1 MSKKKS
7 MWAKYLDR
15 ILQILESTQ
24 YNASPRAIAR
34 QINEEEELNL
44 SPKKL
49 DLLRTYVRREQQKQ
63 RVKSGLPKNKTPLES
78 AKTENQALP
87 TKTETVWDEK
97 EDSAVYEYKGEKSI
111 RTLEE
116 ALHFSEVDLSKWEV
130 ERHIFNSWDV
140 SMKNADGTGA
150 FKRTNYQVKVWFRRK
165 QDLAIEKPQYRH
177 ITIEPKPKPQ
187 MWVIIGCVHRPFHDK
202 QLWDSFLSFLEK
214 NRNDITG
221 IIINGDYLDLRSLSS
236 HEEWIP
242 DGVDLSMEYSDGLQG
257 IEDIESRL
265 KKNIRKIF
273 IYGNH
278 EDRFFRDKK
287 SIRKYGS
294 SLPSPHEAL
303 ELDER
308 GWEVITDWKNGYVT
322 LGNNLDVFH
331 GIKVGANAAKDQ
343 LNALPTRDQIFN
355 HTHRFSTYS
364 NNTNTAYNI
373 GCMIDIDNDMFKYV
387 DRGIRAAWALGFAT
401 AHIDEYGNNYV
412 TPIKAREDKRFF
424 FQGVVY

>member
-1 MSKKKS
+1 

-24 YNASPRAIAR
+24 YNASPRHVAIL
-34 QINEEEELNL
+34 IGEEENLNL
-44 SPKKL
+44 SEYEI
-49 DLLRTYVRREQQKQ
+49 DLLRTYIRRKQKQ
-63 RVKSGLPKNKTPLES
+63 LRQKHKLSPKTSKSKIYKFLSDNTVGSN
-78 AKTENQALP
+78 ENRS
-87 TKTETVWDEK
+87 WNEK
-97 EDSAVYEYKGEKSI
+97 EDSAIYEYKGEKSI

-116 ALHFSEVDLSKWEV
+116 ALEFSDVDLDKWEV

-140 SMKNADGTGA
+140 SMKNQDGSGA
-150 FKRTNYQVKVWFRRK
+150 FKKTNYQVKVWFRRK
-165 QDLAIEKPQYRH
+165 QNLLIETPVYRH
-177 ITIEPKPKPQ
+177 ITIEPKPEPQ

-202 QLWDSFLSFLEK
+202 ELWDSFLSFLESNK
-214 NRNDITG
+214 SSITG
-221 IIINGDYLDLRSLSS
+221 FIINGDYLDLRSLSN

-242 DGVDLSMEYSDGLQG
+242 DNIDLSVEYSDGLQG

-265 KKNIRKIF
+265 KKNIEKIF

-294 SLPSPHEAL
+294 SLPSPHEAMEL
-303 ELDER
+303 EER
-308 GWEVITDWKNGYVT
+308 GWEIITDWKNGLVT
-322 LGNNLDVFH
+322 LGNSLDIFH
-331 GIKVGANAAKDQ
+331 GTKVGINAAKDQ
-343 LNALPTRDQIFN
+343 LNAIPTRDHIFN

-364 NNTNTAYNI
+364 NNMHTAYNI

-387 DRGIRAAWALGFAT
+387 DRGIRAAWSHGFAV
-401 AHIDEYGNNYV
+401 AYIDENGNNYV
-412 TPIKAREDKRFF
+412 TPIKVREDKRFF